1 MIKFAYLF
9 LEILTY
15 LLIVNELCG
24 KKFSLNFPAAITI
37 FTEILL
43 LSLGTDGYIPEIFL
57 YVPYILIFFY
67 CKIEFNLKVTAL
79 LLNILLAF
87 MTMGCLQ
94 LMVGFLSFFIENDA
108 ISAVI
113 INFITLIISLL
124 LIKYKILSRI
134 FQYIKRNSKTVF
146 YIVLYCGLLLI
157 FILICYFIFGKF
169 SFFEYV
175 LIISVYLLLIGMLCI
190 WKREKDNLNYKKNEL
205 DVFQKYYLEEKQL
218 YNEIRKKQHEFKNQL
233 SAIYSTHY
241 TCSTYEELVLA
252 QRKYADWIIKDNQYS
267 NLLLRC
273 KPSVLAGFIYSQLEY
288 AKQQEIEVDYTINI
302 IEIVDTDVEYDYICV
317 FGVLFDNAVEAVKD
331 NLGGKRKIDFTFY
344 YDGLCTKLMV
354 NNICSYVQNKDIE
367 MWFVEKYSTKG
378 NSRGYG
384 LSNVMKIKEKYN
396 ANIVVEN
403 IDKEQENWI
412 SICFIINQ

>member
-24 KKFSLNFPAAITI
+24 KKFSLDFPAAITI
-37 FTEILL
+37 FTEIIL
-43 LSLGTDGYIPEIFL
+43 LSLSTDGYISEIFL
-57 YVPYILIFFY
+57 YIPYILIFFY
-67 CKIEFNLKVTAL
+67 CKIEFKLKVTAL
-79 LLNILLAF
+79 LINMLLSF

-94 LMVGFLSFFIENDA
+94 LMVGFLSFFIENEA
-108 ISAVI
+108 ISAVV
-113 INFITLIISLL
+113 INFITLVISLL
-124 LIKYKILSRI
+124 LIKYNILSRI
-134 FQYIKRNSKTVF
+134 FQYIKRNSKTVL
-146 YIVLYCGLLLI
+146 YIVLYCGFLLI

-169 SFFEYV
+169 TFFEYV
-175 LIISVYLLLIGMLCI
+175 LIISVYLLLVGMLCI

-218 YNEIRKKQHEFKNQL
+218 YNDIRKKQHEFKNQL

-273 KPSVLAGFIYSQLEY
+273 KPSVLAGFIYNQLEC

-302 IEIVDTDVEYDYICV
+302 IEIGDTDVEYDYICV
-317 FGVLFDNAVEAVKD
+317 FGVLFDNAVDAVKD
-331 NLGGKRKIDFTFY
+331 NLDGKRKIDFTFY
-344 YDGLCTKLMV
+344 YDGLSTKLTV
-354 NNICSYVQNKDIE
+354 SNISSYIQNKDIE
-367 MWFVEKYSTKG
+367 MWFEEKYSTKG
-378 NSRGYG
+378 NGRGYG
-384 LSNVMKIKEKYN
+384 LSNVIKMKEKYN

-412 SICFIINQ
+412 SISFIINQ